1 MPKRIAVV
9 DDEPSFLD
17 LLQEVLTDDGYEA
30 HRFPGGAAD
39 YPRVRDL
46 APDAIILDIRME
58 DPRTGWDLLAR
69 MRRDDVLGATPI
81 IVCSGD
87 LPLLRERAEDLER
100 LGAAVLAKPF
110 DLDDLLT
117 LLDRLTG
124 GPA

>member
-1 MPKRIAVV
+1 MPKCIAVV

-87 LPLLRERAEDLER
+87 LPLLCERAEDLER